1 MSENQQL
8 FADLFSGCPS
18 DWQVLP
24 FQEAV
29 DFQEGPGILAKDFY
43 PAGIPLIRLK
53 GIQGATASLDGANF
67 LCEETVAKR
76 WSHFRLQK
84 GDLLLSSS
92 ASLGRV
98 SEVDEATEG
107 AVAYTGIIRM
117 RPATIEV
124 DRGYIKY
131 FTQSSL
137 FSEQIRMSATGSVI
151 NHFGPTHLKQM
162 GMLVPTFPEQ
172 KAIAQILGTLD
183 DKIEL
188 NRKTNETLEA
198 MARALFQSW
207 FVDFDPVRAK
217 AEELPTG
224 GLPDEISDLF
234 PDSFEDSD
242 LGEIPRG
249 WEVAELG
256 DCDLDIESGRRPK
269 GGIDKNLTF
278 GIPSIGAESIAPV
291 GQFDFSKTKW
301 VGNDFAEA
309 SGKGWIKN
317 FDVALYKDGGKP
329 GEFRPRTALYG
340 DGFPFEKAMVNEH
353 IFLLRSAQLGQ
364 PYLYY
369 LFNFDLVL
377 AQIIHKGSSKGAQP
391 GLNQEEVRT
400 SSFVKPEK
408 RLLDAFNNAVE
419 PSIKKQLLIGKQ
431 CQVLSQMRDALL
443 PKLISGEIRI
453 PDAERLLEE
462 AGV

>member
-1 MSENQQL
+1 MSSEWRTAL
-8 FADLFSGCPS
+8 LSDVADEVTVGFVGTM
-18 DWQVLP
+18 
-24 FQEAV
+24 ANKYV
-29 DFQEGPGILAKDFY
+29 D
-43 PAGIPLIRLK
+43 AGIPFLRSLNVDRFSINLGDIKHITQNFHSRISKSRLTPGDVVIVRTGK
-53 GIQGATASLDGANF
+53 PGTCAVIPEWLPESNCSDLVIVRCGEEIDNRF
-67 LCEETVAKR
+67 LCYYVN
-76 WSHFRLQK
+76 
-84 GDLLLSSS
+84 SS
-92 ASLGRV
+92 ASSHIAAHLV
-98 SEVDEATEG
+98 G
-107 AVAYTGIIRM
+107 AVQQHFNVA
-117 RPATIEV
+117 
-124 DRGYIKY
+124 
-131 FTQSSL
+131 
-137 FSEQIRMSATGSVI
+137 SAKAMEI
-151 NHFGPTHLKQM
+151 PLPP
-162 GMLVPTFPEQ
+162 LVEQ
-172 KAIAQILGTLD
+172 KGIAHILGTLD

-198 MARALFQSW
+198 MARALFKSW

-217 AEELPTG
+217 AEGRPT
-224 GLPDEISDLF
+224 GLPDAISDLF

-269 GGIDKNLTF
+269 GGIDKNLTI

-291 GQFDFSKTKW
+291 GQFDFSKTKL

-309 SGKGWIKN
+309 SGKGWIQN

-340 DGFPFEKAMVNEH
+340 DRFPFEKAMVNEH

-408 RLLDAFNNAVE
+408 GLLDAFNNAVE
-419 PSIKKQLLIGKQ
+419 PTIKKQLLIGKQ

-443 PKLISGEIRI
+443 PKLISGELRI
-453 PDAERLLEE
+453 PEAEKLLEQ